1 MSDDNLLDEI
11 LLRLDLPTCLVRA
24 SLACS
29 RWLCAASRPA
39 FLHRFRK
46 LHAPRLLGFY
56 VVGDGVPRPDFVPVP
71 TPPELAAV
79 VGRASCA
86 LDAYPDFSCTI
97 DDCRNG
103 RLLVDGYSI
112 GGTQVVSPL
121 LHRQHQLAPALVLP
135 PPPPAASLD
144 GVSHDYTFLPE
155 DGGNGA
161 SYHRVDLEHHGRQV
175 SAQVS
180 VLGSGAWTV
189 QIAKAE
195 LPEPP
200 DRIPKL
206 TVLLRGKLYMVT
218 TAGYILGLDLA
229 AASFFVVQLPD
240 GVRYQYFGSL
250 VLSRGHEH
258 DDDHHHDSGDG
269 DHLYLFHVVDGF
281 QLQVWRRR
289 TGTTAAE
296 AEAEWVLVH
305 SICLRE
311 TCGHLAQQ
319 TLAGFSV
326 VGVGDNAEFVFL
338 EEESGVV
345 VLMWLGSRTVEKV
358 YQRDPDNDELIL
370 VYPVTMVWPPVF
382 PPHQASTIKFRDLG
396 EAEQS

>member
-1 MSDDNLLDEI
+1 EMATEKVLSNDNLLEEI

-29 RWLCAASRPA
+29 RWLCAVSRPA
-39 FLHRFRK
+39 FLRRFRR

-56 VVGDGVPRPDFVPVP
+56 VVGDGVPRQDFVPVP
-71 TPPELAAV
+71 SPPELAAV
-79 VGRASCA
+79 LRRASSG
-86 LDAYPDFSCTI
+86 LDAYSDFSFTI

-103 RLLVDGYSI
+103 RLLVDGYRV

-121 LHRQHQLAPALVLP
+121 LHRQHHLAPALVLP
-135 PPPPAASLD
+135 PPPPASLD
-144 GVSHDYTFLPE
+144 GVSHGYTFLPE
-155 DGGNGA
+155 DGGDGA

-180 VLGSGAWTV
+180 TLGSGAWTV

-200 DRIPKL
+200 DRIPDL

-240 GVRYQYFGSL
+240 GVTYQYFGSL
-250 VLSRGHEH
+250 VLSRGY
-258 DDDHHHDSGDG
+258 DDHHHDG
-269 DHLYLFHVVDGF
+269 DHLYLFHVVDRF

-289 TGTTAAE
+289 PWTTAADDE
-296 AEAEWVLVH
+296 AQWVLVH
-305 SICLRE
+305 SICLRKA
-311 TCGHLAQQ
+311 CGHLVQQ
-319 TLAGFSV
+319 TLVGFSV
-326 VGVGDNAEFVFL
+326 VGVGDNAEFAFL
-338 EEESGVV
+338 EEDSGAF
-345 VLMWLGSRTVEKV
+345 VLLWLGSRTVEKV
-358 YQRDPDNDELIL
+358 YQRDPDNDELII

-382 PPHQASTIKFRDLG
+382 PPHQASRAKFRNLE